1 MSKMSLTKRLISLLT
16 ILVVLFVCFYDA
28 SAKEKSDIKHVIL
41 FIGDGMHL
49 EHERATSRYLYGK
62 DFNLVWHDFKYQVP
76 VATWDVTTYNNYAT
90 LMGAPLYN
98 PMNID
103 PSIGYDI
110 SRGGKRPYPLDKTID
125 DNYFLFP
132 KTYATDSGSAGT
144 AISTGYKTDDGNIA
158 WLPSDPPGG
167 KLTTIAEMLRGQKGF
182 AIGVVSTVP
191 FTHATPATFV
201 SHNVHRNNYYQI
213 ADEIIREIK
222 PEVVI
227 GGGHRNWDTRFISS
241 TLYNDVKSG
250 SFPEYVFVERES
262 GKDGSQSLKNASLEA
277 KRKGK
282 KLFGLYGGRGGHFEP
297 PIPQDNPGSPSVQRA
312 TIENPLLKDA
322 TIAALEVLSQDKD
335 GFFLMVEQGDI
346 DWANHAN
353 NYKWMIGTV
362 WDLEEAVKEAIAFV
376 NRPGDNIDWDN
387 TILIV
392 TSDHANSYMRL
403 SEDKNKILGKGDL
416 PYQIGSDYN
425 WTYPDGEVTYRTTN
439 HTNELVMLY
448 SIGSK
453 SNKFFKKYEGEWYPC
468 TRIIDNTH
476 IFNALA
482 DATDIPYNS
491 PLNVVLKKPSFCS
504 QISFS
509 LN

>member
-1 MSKMSLTKRLISLLT
+1 MNTRILGKRFASVITIFIAIFILLYN
-16 ILVVLFVCFYDA
+16 VD
-28 SAKEKSDIKHVIL
+28 AKENNKGEIKHIIL

-62 DFNLVWHDFKYQVP
+62 DFNLVWHDFKYSVP
-76 VATWDVTTYNNYAT
+76 VATWDVTTYNNYAN
-90 LMGAPLYN
+90 LSGAPLYH
-98 PMNID
+98 PMSID
-103 PSIGYDI
+103 PEIGYNVR
-110 SRGGKRPYPLDKTID
+110 RGGKKPYPLDRTID
-125 DNYFLFP
+125 DSYFLFP
-132 KTYATDSGSAGT
+132 TTYATDSASAGT

-167 KLTTIAEMLRGQKGF
+167 KLKTIAEMLREQKGF

-191 FTHATPATFV
+191 FSHATPASFA
-201 SHNVHRNNYYQI
+201 SHNVSRNNYYQI
-213 ADEIIREIK
+213 ADEVIRTIK

-227 GGGHRNWDTRFISS
+227 GGGHPNWNNRFMSA
-241 TLYNDVKSG
+241 TLYNDVKGG
-250 SFPEYVFVERES
+250 SIADYIFVERVA
-262 GKDGSQSLKNASLEA
+262 GQDGGLSIKNAAERA
-277 KRKGK
+277 KAQRK
-282 KLFGLYGGRGGHFEP
+282 KLFGLFGGTGGHFEP
-297 PIPQDNPGSPSVQRA
+297 PVPQDNPGSPSVQRA

-387 TILIV
+387 TILV
-392 TSDHANSYMRL
+392 VVSDHANSYMRL
-403 SEDKNKILGKGDL
+403 SEDLPLGIGDL
-416 PYQIGSDYN
+416 PAQEGRDYH
-425 WTYPDGEVTYRTTN
+425 WKYPDGEVTYRTTN

-448 SIGSK
+448 SMGSK

-476 IFNALA
+476 IFNVLA
-482 DATDIPYNS
+482 EATDVPVSS
-491 PLNVVLKKPSFCS
+491 PLKIELKKPSFCS
-504 QISFS
+504 QIS